1 MAMNKCLVLICS
13 SCKNNV
19 YNSTITQFAKNPFFL
34 PSISRGYKWR
44 TETHYDVL
52 GVHPDATQAE
62 IKTAYLKL
70 SKELHPDLNQG
81 ATKQDSELIHKKF
94 VKVNQAYSTLSNKR
108 ERNIYD
114 IQTLIK
120 SDPRRGN
127 TDSKGG
133 ASGRA
138 HVFRD
143 KPMTFEERAKA
154 MGYAP
159 QDPNFYEKH
168 NNYHRKIVLA
178 CFVWIVAGAIFSRM
192 VIMALY
198 QRHTTELDHTT
209 KVNNDVLMAARNTAM
224 MRGSVKDQREA
235 FGKKWDEEKEKQDSE
250 MRKFMAQQ

>member
-34 PSISRGYKWR
+34 PSTSRGYKWR

-94 VKVNQAYSTLSNKR
+94 VRVNQAY
-108 ERNIYD
+108 
-114 IQTLIK
+114 
-120 SDPRRGN
+120 N

-133 ASGRA
+133 ASGPA

-143 KPMTFEERAKA
+143 KPMTFEERARA

-159 QDPNFYEKH
+159 QDPNFYQKH